1 MNIKY
6 NLNLR
11 CPQSQVCIS
20 RTKIECACVCVC
32 VYYPLKKDNFD
43 NLEQHK
49 AVLCSAQLNQL
60 LTFVF
65 MKAKTNFLW
74 DDVDHYRL
82 ESTSCSSTPV
92 VRTVDWTMYTWVS
105 LPGIPTHLKCQPD
118 ELTDMSLT
126 SVLLLSMSCSS
137 SSHCFSGHSV
147 VERSALRPYRQK
159 VLASNLARGHLSV
172 RQRYSCLC
180 FCMDPP
186 RSSHTPR

>member
-65 MKAKTNFLW
+65 MKAKTNFL
-74 DDVDHYRL
+74 
-82 ESTSCSSTPV
+82 
-92 VRTVDWTMYTWVS
+92 
-105 LPGIPTHLKCQPD
+105 
-118 ELTDMSLT
+118 
-126 SVLLLSMSCSS
+126 
-137 SSHCFSGHSV
+137 
-147 VERSALRPYRQK
+147 
-159 VLASNLARGHLSV
+159 
-172 RQRYSCLC
+172 
-180 FCMDPP
+180 
-186 RSSHTPR
+186 